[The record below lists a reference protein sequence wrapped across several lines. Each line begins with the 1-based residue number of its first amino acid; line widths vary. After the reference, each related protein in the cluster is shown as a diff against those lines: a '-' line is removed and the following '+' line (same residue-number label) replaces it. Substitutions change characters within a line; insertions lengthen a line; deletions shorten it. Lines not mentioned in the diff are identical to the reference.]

1 MLPLSNLKDL
11 HVDKIILTDADGVLL
26 DWELSFDK
34 WINKRGYTFNP
45 GNDNQYSIN
54 ARYNIPHGNGSDIVE
69 EFNQSDEFG
78 FLEPW
83 RDAVKYVKQLASE
96 GWRFVVITTAGSSPL
111 TYNLRQAN
119 LENVF
124 GKDVFKDIHVLTV
137 HGDKGVELVK
147 YKGSGLYWI
156 EDKPSNADLGFKY
169 GLKPLL
175 MTAPYNQSYNGAVMR
190 VNNWKEIYSIVTSQS
205 SEP

>member
-1 MLPLSNLKDL
+1 MNLKDL
-11 HVDKIILTDADGVLL
+11 LVDKIILTDCDGVLL
-26 DWELSFDK
+26 DWEASFER
-34 WINKRGYTFNP
+34 WIALKGYVFNP
-45 GNDNQYSIN
+45 LYNDQYSIN
-54 ARYNIPHGNGSDIVE
+54 DRYGIPHGKGSELVD
-69 EFNQSDEFG
+69 EFNHSKDFEY
-78 FLEPW
+78 LKPW
-83 RDAVKYVKQLASE
+83 RDSVRYVKQLASE
-96 GWRFVVITTAGSSPL
+96 GWKFVVITTAGVHPD
-111 TYNLRQAN
+111 TYTYRIKN

-124 GKDVFKDIHVLTV
+124 GKGVIKSLHILPL

-190 VNNWKEIYSIVTSQS
+190 VNNWKEIYSIVNS
-205 SEP
+205 